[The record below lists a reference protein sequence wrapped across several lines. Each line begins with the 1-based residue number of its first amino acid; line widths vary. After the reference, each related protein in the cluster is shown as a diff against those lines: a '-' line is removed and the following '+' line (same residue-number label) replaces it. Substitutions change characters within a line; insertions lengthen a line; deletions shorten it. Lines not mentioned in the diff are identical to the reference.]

1 MKARIISP
9 ILCFTLILWLMGCQT
24 IMEEHRG
31 AAVGA
36 GAGAATGAVVG
47 ALFGKGTGAVI
58 LGGLIGGLA
67 GGLVG
72 SYAYDMPRTRE
83 QTAKT
88 YNYQPSQGTIL
99 TIENASTSPKIV
111 HPGDVVNLNMT
122 YAVLNPSPNAETN
135 ITEIREITHNN
146 ELVGNPEVRV
156 VRTDGTY
163 NSTVPLNLP
172 PNAAKGNYKVRTIV
186 QSSSAKDTREIYFT
200 VQNQ

>member
-1 MKARIISP
+1 MKARIISSV
-9 ILCFTLILWLMGCQT
+9 LCFTLILWLMGCQT
-24 IMEEHRG
+24 VMEEHRG

-36 GAGAATGAVVG
+36 GAGAATGAVAG
-47 ALFGKGTGAVI
+47 ALIGKGAGAVL
-58 LGGLIGGLA
+58 LGGLIGGLV
-67 GGLVG
+67 GGMVG
-72 SYAYDMPRTRE
+72 TYAYDMPRTRV

-99 TIENASTSPKIV
+99 TIENVSTSPQIV

-135 ITEIREITHNN
+135 ITEIREIKHNN

-156 VRTDGTY
+156 VRPDGTY
-163 NSTVPLNLP
+163 NSTIPLRLP

-186 QSSSAKDTREIYFT
+186 QSSSAKDTREIHFT
-200 VQNQ
+200 VN

>member
-1 MKARIISP
+1 MKARIISAV
-9 ILCFTLILWLMGCQT
+9 LCFTLILWLMGCQT
-24 IMEEHRG
+24 VMEEHRG

-36 GAGAATGAVVG
+36 GAGAATGAVAG
-47 ALFGKGTGAVI
+47 ALIGKGAGAVL
-58 LGGLIGGLA
+58 LGGLIGGLV

-72 SYAYDMPRTRE
+72 TYAYDMPRTRE

-99 TIENASTSPKIV
+99 TIENVSTSPQIV

-135 ITEIREITHNN
+135 LTEIREITHNN
-146 ELVGNPEVRV
+146 VLVGNPEVRV

-163 NSTVPLNLP
+163 NSTIPLRLP

-186 QSSSAKDTREIYFT
+186 QSSNAKDTREIHFT
-200 VQNQ
+200 VN

>member
-1 MKARIISP
+1 MKARIISAV
-9 ILCFTLILWLMGCQT
+9 LCFTLILWLMGCQT
-24 IMEEHRG
+24 VMEEHRG

-36 GAGAATGAVVG
+36 GAGAATGAVAG
-47 ALFGKGTGAVI
+47 ALIGKGAGAVL
-58 LGGLIGGLA
+58 LGGLIGGLV

-72 SYAYDMPRTRE
+72 TYAYDMPRTRE

-99 TIENASTSPKIV
+99 TIENVSTSPQIV

-135 ITEIREITHNN
+135 LTEIREITHNN
-146 ELVGNPEVRV
+146 VLVGNPEVRV

-163 NSTVPLNLP
+163 NSTIPLRLP
-172 PNAAKGNYKVRTIV
+172 PNAAKGDYKVRTIV
-186 QSSSAKDTREIYFT
+186 QSSNAKDTKEMHFT
-200 VQNQ
+200 VN